1 MFEYLRQLFRW
12 QLMPAWWIFTYPVEV
27 LAFALGLAVVAFTE
41 IGRLVIAPTRI
52 VVKDISF
59 EKLRDDLHR
68 SKDLLKQSRLVGGY
82 TGKVPSFIPALFM
95 TSLLVGI
102 PSVAVLA
109 KAAWLIHLT
118 PFDGFTRKI
127 PMLAPYIGT
136 GPAALRTIFYTAIAA
151 KLAKLP
157 ALIVATCCPQF
168 EESWIHKNINVHL
181 IHAFTV
187 VGKWAARFTMERVRW
202 ARDAVYEMGARL
214 NRVQPFVAVIGLAS
228 GLRILFS
235 AAVSL
240 LPSRSAAPLQPS
252 GQTALLV
259 PATSAP
265 APESEW
271 KLEIRTAIH
280 TLLTYGLAAF
290 LPFLTYMAL
299 LSAYRFGKMATI
311 SLFQLV
317 GVHGS
322 QGIVMYIYVIIGL
335 VFGFAAGAFVALG
348 GLYGIAS
355 LAYSL
360 FGHAAKGTCVL
371 SERAEAA
378 IAQSMHEALLLSLVP
393 AFAMIEG
400 VISVPFA
407 AGITI
412 AATGAMAYLGGWRP
426 IHEKY
431 RRINQEKI
439 RTRPPVAQPANQKVG
454 LDGFFV
460 IP

>member
-1 MFEYLRQLFRW
+1 MIRW
-12 QLMPAWWIFTYPVEV
+12 PLVPAWRIFTYPIEA

-59 EKLRDDLHR
+59 EKLHNDLHR
-68 SKDLLKQSRLVGGY
+68 SKNLLKRSRLVGGY
-82 TGKVPSFIPALFM
+82 TGKIPSFIPALFM

-102 PSVAVLA
+102 PSVAILA
-109 KAAWLIHLT
+109 KAAWLLHLT

-127 PMLAPYIGT
+127 PLLAPYIGT

-168 EESWIHKNINVHL
+168 EESWIHNHINVHL

-187 VGKWAARFTMERVRW
+187 VGKWAARFTMERLRW
-202 ARDAVYEMGARL
+202 AREAVSRSVALL
-214 NRVQPFVAVIGLAS
+214 NRLQPFVAAIELAS
-228 GLRILFS
+228 GLTVLFS
-235 AAVSL
+235 SAVSL
-240 LPSRSAAPLQPS
+240 LPSWRAARVQSPEQAYVL
-252 GQTALLV
+252 A
-259 PATSAP
+259 PASVA

-271 KLEIRTAIH
+271 KLEIRTGIH
-280 TLLTYGLAAF
+280 TLLTYGLTAF
-290 LPFLTYMAL
+290 LPFLTYMSL
-299 LSAYRFGKMATI
+299 LAAYRSGKTATVF
-311 SLFQLV
+311 LLHLV
-317 GVHGS
+317 GVHGN
-322 QGIVMYIYVIIGL
+322 QGVVMYIYVIVGL

-348 GLYGIAS
+348 GLYGIGS

-360 FGHAAKGTCVL
+360 FAHAAKGTCVL

-400 VISVPFA
+400 VISVPVA
-407 AGITI
+407 ALITI
-412 AATGAMAYLGGWRP
+412 AATGAVAYLGGWRP

-431 RRINQEKI
+431 QRINREKI
-439 RTRPPVAQPANQKVG
+439 RTPHPAANHKVG